1 MIEKTNLLDLERKPN
16 TAMHG
21 EKALYQILWGAVPQ
35 GTKTL
40 RSITAVARIT
50 IPPHETNLIHNHPK
64 DEQVYIIIEGGGIV
78 QVGDEKTDAREG
90 DVVVLPVN
98 IPHAFYNTSDD
109 QCVILN
115 VSVRVP
121 QQA

>member
-1 MIEKTNLLDLERKPN
+1 LIEKTNLFELEKKPVN
-16 TAMHG
+16 EMHG
-21 EKALYQILWGAVPQ
+21 EKVLYQILWGAVPQ

-40 RSITAVARIT
+40 KSITAVARIT

-64 DEQVYIIIEGGGIV
+64 DEQVYILIEGGGIV

-90 DVVVLPVN
+90 DVIVLPVN
-98 IPHAFYNTSDD
+98 IPHAFYNTSDS
-109 QCVILN
+109 QCIILN

>member
-1 MIEKTNLLDLERKPN
+1 LIEKTNLLDLEKKPN

-40 RSITAVARIT
+40 KSITAVARIT
-50 IPPHETNLIHNHPK
+50 IPPDETNLIHNHSR
-64 DEQVYIIIEGGGIV
+64 DEQVYIILEGGGIV
-78 QVGDEKTDAREG
+78 QVGEEKTDAREG

-98 IPHAFYNTSDD
+98 VPHAFYNTLDNP
-109 QCVILN
+109 CIILN

>member
-90 DVVVLPVN
+90 DVVILPVN
-98 IPHAFYNTSDD
+98 VPHAFYNTSDNP
-109 QCVILN
+109 CVILN
-115 VSVRVP
+115 VSVRVS
-121 QQA
+121 QQT